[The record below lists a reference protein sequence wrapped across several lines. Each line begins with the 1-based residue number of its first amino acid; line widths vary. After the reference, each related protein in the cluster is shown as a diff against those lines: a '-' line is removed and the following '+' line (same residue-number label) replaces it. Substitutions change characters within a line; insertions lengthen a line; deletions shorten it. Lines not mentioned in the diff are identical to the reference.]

1 MEIFKVKLENLK
13 AMLGKVQAMG
23 KATVKLNPPIKK
35 FEKTLKSALT
45 PLRAMASIFDK
56 IYSIVKG
63 LGLGSL
69 FGLGGIGVRGIMA
82 LKASAE
88 SKRLGVQVQEKGA
101 LEYAGSQ
108 AGLGKDF
115 FKGVLE
121 NIRQTSLTAE
131 GLDLFGGIGL
141 DALQISKMPALEAL
155 QATIQALQSTSLKTD
170 AQTFE
175 RLLQGITGMGTY
187 QFKAIDFSKFKSDF
201 EEGLKYT
208 DNSAEKIKTIGE
220 GVNRLTANFQLLS
233 DKILASL
240 SPVIS
245 KVFTNIGVGL
255 NAIAT
260 NKSFQEL
267 MEKIGNWATN
277 ISSKFDETLLKVV
290 QDIPQ
295 LLRDFQIALLSI
307 TSTLINIAETFV
319 FGKAD
324 DQLKRTR
331 YRIDAYKEEL
341 EKRDAIEQKAKE
353 SLKQANPSTPQANGS
368 SQALVSKDVANVNS
382 TPINI
387 QVNIQNDPLQAQT
400 QKNFTQSI
408 SFGGSNG

>member
-1 MEIFKVKLENLK
+1 
-13 AMLGKVQAMG
+13 MLAKVQAMG
-23 KATVKLNPPIKK
+23 KATAKLNPPIKK

-121 NIRQTSLTAE
+121 NIRQTALTPE

-175 RLLQGITGMGTY
+175 SLLQGITGMGTY

-295 LLRDFQIALLSI
+295 ILRDFQIALLSI

-353 SLKQANPSTPQANGS
+353 SLKQSNASTPQANGS
-368 SQALVSKDVANVNS
+368 TQANGNKDVANVNS